1 MSCFSRCV
9 WTWNWGYPLFIVI
22 CSGFAPSSSVV
33 HVHAEWEI
41 NYNTISTYLSYTL
54 QHRLQTAA
62 VNQTL
67 KPAGEAEPQSLSMML
82 IWAVL
87 SLLPLQ
93 GRSPALTS
101 AFHVL
106 PPSGRRE
113 VMAPLS

>member
-1 MSCFSRCV
+1 M
-9 WTWNWGYPLFIVI
+9 WTWNWGYPLFVVT
-22 CSGFAPSSSVV
+22 CSGFAPSPSVL
-33 HVHAEWEI
+33 HVRAEWEI

-67 KPAGEAEPQSLSMML
+67 KPAGEAEPRSLSMML

-87 SLLPLQ
+87 SLLPQQ

-101 AFHVL
+101 AFRVL

-113 VMAPLS
+113 VKAPLS

>member
-1 MSCFSRCV
+1 MR
-9 WTWNWGYPLFIVI
+9 
-22 CSGFAPSSSVV
+22 
-33 HVHAEWEI
+33 AEWEI

-67 KPAGEAEPQSLSMML
+67 KPAGEAEPRSLSMML

-87 SLLPLQ
+87 SLLPQQ

-101 AFHVL
+101 AFRVL

-113 VMAPLS
+113 VKAPLS